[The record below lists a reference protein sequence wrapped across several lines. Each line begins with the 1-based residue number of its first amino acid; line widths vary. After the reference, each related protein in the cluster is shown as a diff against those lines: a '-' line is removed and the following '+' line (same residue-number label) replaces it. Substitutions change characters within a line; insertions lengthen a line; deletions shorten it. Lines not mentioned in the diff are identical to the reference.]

1 MPGPTLHPHSPP
13 NSALGPVGS
22 LAISPRAF
30 TLIEL
35 IVVIVILTV
44 AASLIVPRLAS
55 TPGRGA
61 ERNAIA
67 LAELLS
73 AVGTRDALTSE
84 TLALAFE
91 PRTKTAS
98 LQTLRARGQSLEWT
112 VPAEWARDT
121 LVPSVTLDDAEILNV
136 SADGVT
142 VDPLSWRLEFRPGT
156 PRPAVRIVVAQKGA
170 ANAWRVDLPRGSMR
184 AFITPTTRTNTEP
197 PLDPL
202 TVDLDATGKEIQPW

>member
-1 MPGPTLHPHSPP
+1 MPSLSLHPR
-13 NSALGPVGS
+13 
-22 LAISPRAF
+22 PRAF

-35 IVVIVILTV
+35 IVVIVILTI
-44 AASLIVPRLAS
+44 AASFIVPRLVA

-61 ERNAIA
+61 ERNATA

-84 TLALAFE
+84 TLAVAFD

-98 LQTLRARGQSLEWT
+98 LQTLRTRDQSLEWT
-112 VPAEWARDT
+112 ARAEWARDT

-136 SADGVT
+136 AADGIT
-142 VDPLSWRLEFRPGT
+142 VDPSSWRLEFRPGT
-156 PRPAVRIVVAQKGA
+156 PRPAVRIIVAQKSA
-170 ANAWRVDLPRGSMR
+170 NNAWRIDLPRGSMR
-184 AFITPTTRTNTEP
+184 ALITPTTRNNSEP